1 MTQILDCWSWEQYL
15 SEKKSSNPWVWLL
28 SLVGNQNLIIS
39 NCWDIRKTLKLKY
52 KVNFSSETQKNQTW
66 EWNTQK
72 WKAEFHVY
80 FNRPSARKYTER
92 KIYLLKSIHFKK
104 IFERFLSN
112 VLSFLLT
119 LFWFQKKWQ
128 HFLKKWGLR
137 NCLLKMHNWM
147 KYFLYIPSSIEL
159 GVYRSDLIFTHL
171 RFHEIFEKY
180 LMKPQSKKIKTQ
192 CSFWNDFNSLCY
204 ES

>member
-1 MTQILDCWSWEQYL
+1 MVTHTGIVQLCKFKILTNLFVLPSGSWYI
-15 SEKKSSNPWVWLL
+15 KKIKRIMSV
-28 SLVGNQNLIIS
+28 
-39 NCWDIRKTLKLKY
+39 
-52 KVNFSSETQKNQTW
+52 
-66 EWNTQK
+66 
-72 WKAEFHVY
+72 
-80 FNRPSARKYTER
+80 
-92 KIYLLKSIHFKK
+92 HFKK
-104 IFERFLSN
+104 TVAQSSYLSKL
-112 VLSFLLT
+112 LSFLLT